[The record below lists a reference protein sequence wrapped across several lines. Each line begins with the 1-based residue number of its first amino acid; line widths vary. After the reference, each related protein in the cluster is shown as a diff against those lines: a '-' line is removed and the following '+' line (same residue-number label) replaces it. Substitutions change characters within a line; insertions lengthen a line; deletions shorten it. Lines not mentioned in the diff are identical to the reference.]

1 MKLSVLQAIAT
12 TSGGIHVSFA
22 FRSLLTT
29 NAELRWLFLK
39 LDVAHKSYVSH
50 RVDLLIDCYLN
61 MIYCERIVEHYEQ

>member
-12 TSGGIHVSFA
+12 TSGGIHVGKFCIQV
-22 FRSLLTT
+22 TT

-50 RVDLLIDCYLN
+50 RVDLLIDCYLD